1 MDALASSYA
10 PCEEFNLESAGA
22 PPGAP
27 LLAAPSEPLPLRSV
41 AAGDVVEYTLS
52 AKESFEAFMGKRYD
66 PAQFAWGL
74 GDGAALLT
82 QDAVAPSH
90 GAFERLAAHL
100 SERVASGR
108 APLPGSASGAAAPTA
123 SSAAAAAAAA
133 ASAAPARLLSPL
145 DRFARLLSGLQALQA
160 ELGEAAAAGG
170 GGGGGSG
177 GSGGGGM
184 LHVLSEATA
193 GAQERLLALQPAA
206 AAAAARS
213 GGGGALGGGGPVARA
228 APPDASVFRALARD
242 AAALAEAQAQAEA
255 AQARVRALAAA
266 LHERLGALE
275 RAAAAAPQ

>member
-1 MDALASSYA
+1 
-10 PCEEFNLESAGA
+10 
-22 PPGAP
+22 
-27 LLAAPSEPLPLRSV
+27 
-41 AAGDVVEYTLS
+41 VEYTLS

-82 QDAVAPSH
+82 QEAVAPSH

-108 APLPGSASGAAAPTA
+108 APLPSSAGGAAAPTA
-123 SSAAAAAAAA
+123 SSAA
-133 ASAAPARLLSPL
+133 AAPARLLSPL

-170 GGGGGSG
+170 SGGGGGGS
-177 GSGGGGM
+177 SGM
-184 LHVLSEATA
+184 LRVLSEATA

-213 GGGGALGGGGPVARA
+213 SGGALGGGGPVARA

-255 AQARVRALAAA
+255 AQARVRALTAA

-275 RAAAAAPQ
+275 RVAAAPQ